1 MTGRK
6 NNKTATDPERMVLG
20 ECEIDLSGA
29 KVERVLVRRMKNF
42 MPSYDLRIKGAA
54 VIKSSEPISALE
66 AYMVVRGL
74 TPQTLADQMGGAL
87 SATTLR
93 NQRYT
98 RVPVRL
104 LAVHTGLSG
113 VLLAGADKRT
123 TWTLEFDGVHVV
135 NSNLLILSEEEM
147 QDMARR
153 MGVALPPREEVPHKG
168 APA

>member
-1 MTGRK
+1 
-6 NNKTATDPERMVLG
+6 
-20 ECEIDLSGA
+20 
-29 KVERVLVRRMKNF
+29 
-42 MPSYDLRIKGAA
+42 
-54 VIKSSEPISALE
+54 
-66 AYMVVRGL
+66 
-74 TPQTLADQMGGAL
+74 
-87 SATTLR
+87 
-93 NQRYT
+93 
-98 RVPVRL
+98 
-104 LAVHTGLSG
+104 LSG

>member
-1 MTGRK
+1 MTGRR
-6 NNKTATDPERMVLG
+6 NKAATDPERMALG

-29 KVERVLVRRMKNF
+29 RVERVLVRRMKNF
-42 MPSYDLRIKGAA
+42 MPSYDFRIKGAA
-54 VIKSSEPISALE
+54 VITSSEPISALE

-74 TPQTLADQMGGAL
+74 TPQTLADQMDGAL

-104 LAVHTGLSG
+104 LADHTGLSG
-113 VLLAGADKRT
+113 VLLAGSDKRT
-123 TWTLEFDGVHVV
+123 TWTLEFDGHKVV

-153 MGVALPPREEVPHKG
+153 MGVALPPRAEVPPKG